1 MYLTRTISDMKRQD
15 TFTTQAITCVQH
27 ATQIATIHN
36 QRTISGDNLFR
47 GIFAFMQQQKHFWL
61 LCNLLGLRSA
71 VESLLNNY
79 EDMYADSL
87 ESISFEEKK
96 FLPFNK
102 RIETRILQYVN
113 TDSSK
118 LDFMTLFF
126 VSFYDLSSA
135 TTKYCKKHDIDI
147 ESIQQNCD
155 MLLQNNAVKTI
166 GLLAFLE
173 ILDKMFRKLHL
184 DPNTIHIMQIEKI
197 DNVQQINMMLDA
209 VESEIVDK
217 SGMSAGNKDKEDKK
231 LTIEF
236 FGTDL
241 TKEYKDGFIDPIIGR
256 EKEIDQVIYTLLR
269 KNKNN
274 PLLIWEAGVG
284 KTAIVEWLAQ
294 RIAKGNVPEKLK
306 DKRIMMVDMWSVV
319 AGTKYRWEFEARMK
333 AILDEAMDPMNNI
346 ILFIDELHTIIGAGG
361 QENNDAAQM
370 IKPLLARG
378 KIKLIGATTYDEYQK
393 HIEKDAALKRRFQEV
408 MVDEPDTDTTYA
420 IIQWLKQTYEDFH
433 GVQIADES
441 ISAAIKLSKRYML
454 NKHLPD
460 KALDIID
467 EACAKKSTLSQKL
480 ENDDSYQDT
489 INEIKKVEK
498 KIEAAI
504 EKQDYFK
511 AAELKEKEE
520 ELKKWVSKLR
530 VSKNVP
536 LHLRPMITLDDVGGV
551 LADKAGIP
559 ATIVTESEIDKLRRL
574 ESELT
579 SNIFG
584 QDEAVKAIVKS
595 LMRNRL
601 SVVEKEKP
609 IWSFLFLWPTG
620 VGKTYL
626 AKLIAKT
633 YFGDEKAMVR
643 VDMSEFMEKYSV
655 SKLIGSPAGYVGYEE
670 WGNLTEAVRRKPYSV
685 ILFDE
690 IEKASPDVLNIL
702 LQILDEGT
710 LKDAKWRIIDFKSTI
725 IIMTSN
731 LGSDEF
737 GKKQSRIGFAGEE
750 TVQEITDKN
759 FADIK
764 ERVMTQV
771 KEFISPELLNRID
784 YTLVFRSLS
793 KEVITNIFAKKVKD
807 FLSVRSAKTQV
818 KVPTFSKKKI
828 GDIVEKIY
836 DPVYGAR
843 PLDRY
848 IHDEIEPELID
859 QMMQK

>member
-1 MYLTRTISDMKRQD
+1 MKRQD
-15 TFTTQAITCVQH
+15 TFTTHAITCVQH
-27 ATQIATIHN
+27 ATHIAQLYN
-36 QRTISGDNLFR
+36 QRTITGDNLFR
-47 GIFAFMQQQKHFWL
+47 GIFAFMQQQQHFWL
-61 LCNLLGLRSA
+61 ICNLLNLRNA
-71 VESLLNNY
+71 VEPLTIYY
-79 EDMYADSL
+79 EDMYADAL

-102 RIETRILQYVN
+102 KIENKIFQYVS
-113 TDSSK
+113 TDTSK
-118 LDFMTLFF
+118 LDFLTLFF
-126 VSFYDLSSA
+126 VSFFDLSSP
-135 TTKYCKKHDIDI
+135 TTIYCKEQWIDLK
-147 ESIQQNCD
+147 SIQENCD
-155 MLLQNNAVKTI
+155 MVLQNNAVQTI
-166 GLLAFLE
+166 WLFAFLE
-173 ILDKMFRKLHL
+173 ILSKMFRKLHL
-184 DPNTIHIMQIEKI
+184 DPNTIQIMQIEKI
-197 DNVQQINMMLDA
+197 DNVQHINMMLDA

-217 SGMSAGNKDKEDKK
+217 NGKSTGNKEDKEDKK
-231 LTIEF
+231 LTVEF

-274 PLLIWEAGVG
+274 PLLIGEAGVG

-294 RIAKGNVPEKLK
+294 RIAKGEVPEKLK
-306 DKRIMMVDMWSVV
+306 DKRIMMVDMGSVV
-319 AGTKYRWEFEARMK
+319 AGTKYRGEFEARMK
-333 AILDEAMDPMNNI
+333 AILDEAIDPMNHI

-408 MVDEPDTDTTYA
+408 MVDEPDVATTQA
-420 IIQWLKQTYEDFH
+420 IMQGLKQTYEDFH

-441 ISAAIKLSKRYML
+441 IAAAIRLSKRYML

-467 EACAKKSTLSQKL
+467 EACAKKSTLAQKL
-480 ENDDSYQDT
+480 ENDDGYQEAMNQ
-489 INEIKKVEK
+489 IK
-498 KIEAAI
+498 KIEAKIETAI

-520 ELKKWVSKLR
+520 ELKKNITKLR
-530 VSKNVP
+530 TSKNIP

-559 ATIVTESEIDKLRRL
+559 ANIVTESEIVKLRRL
-574 ESELT
+574 EKELT
-579 SNIFG
+579 WNIFG
-584 QDEAVKAIVKS
+584 QEEAVKAIVRS
-595 LMRNRL
+595 LTRNRL
-601 SVVEKEKP
+601 SVVEKDKP
-609 IWSFLFLWPTG
+609 IGSFLFLWPTG
-620 VGKTYL
+620 VGKTFL
-626 AKLIAKT
+626 AKLIAKI
-633 YFGDEKAMVR
+633 YFGDEKAMIR

-670 WGNLTEAVRRKPYSV
+670 GGNLTEAVRRKPYSV

-702 LQILDEGT
+702 LQILDEGN
-710 LKDAKWRIIDFKSTI
+710 LKDAKGRMIDFKSTI

-731 LGSDEF
+731 LWAEEF
-737 GKKQSRIGFAGEE
+737 GKKQARIGFASEE
-750 TVQEITDKN
+750 TVQEISDKN
-759 FADIK
+759 FTDIK
-764 ERVMTQV
+764 DRVMAQ
-771 KEFISPELLNRID
+771 
-784 YTLVFRSLS
+784 
-793 KEVITNIFAKKVKD
+793 VKD
-807 FLSVRSAKTQV
+807 FLSPEMLNRIDHTVIFKPLSKEIITDIFTKKVKKFLAVWSDKTQV

-828 GDIVEKIY
+828 ADIVEKIY
-836 DPVYGAR
+836 DPAYGAR

-859 QMMQK
+859 QMMQ